1 MKKYLFL
8 SLLVLT
14 LTGCVSSKVFNDLES
29 RYASLKGDYNDQQI
43 VNGTLTKNLADL
55 ESKLFD
61 LNADLKNEQVALKS
75 NIEKLEL
82 LQNSYDALA
91 ENSDSELK
99 ERIAENELLLQKIGE
114 RENELEERI
123 TRVEE
128 LETLISNQQEAMQM
142 LKKTL
147 TDALLNFEDKGLT
160 VEARDGKVYVSMENK
175 LLFKSG
181 SWEVENEGKK
191 AISSLGK
198 VLAENPDVSILI
210 EGHTDNVPYQ
220 GKGPLKGNWDLSTK
234 RATSIVRLLLTNK
247 EILPQNLTA
256 AGRGEFLP
264 VAPNSSK
271 NGRAINRRIEVVL
284 SPKLDEITQLLN
296 TID

>member
-29 RYASLKGDYNDQQI
+29 RYASLKGDYNDQLI
-43 VNGTLTKNLADL
+43 VNGTLTKNLANL

-99 ERIAENELLLQKIGE
+99 ERIAENELLLKKIGE

-147 TDALLNFEDKGLT
+147 ADALLNFEDKGLT

-181 SWEVENEGKK
+181 SWEVESEGKK

-198 VLAENPDVSILI
+198 VLAENPDISILI

-234 RATSIVRLLLTNK
+234 RATSIVTLLLTHK

-271 NGRAINRRIEVVL
+271 DGRAINRRIEVVL
-284 SPKLDEITQLLN
+284 SPKLDKITQLLK

>member
-99 ERIAENELLLQKIGE
+99 ERIAENELLLKKIGE

-123 TRVEE
+123 TRVEV

-147 TDALLNFEDKGLT
+147 ADALLNFEDKGLT
-160 VEARDGKVYVSMENK
+160 VEARNGKVYVSMENK

-181 SWEVENEGKK
+181 SWEVESEGKK

-198 VLAENPDVSILI
+198 VLAENPDISILI

-234 RATSIVRLLLTNK
+234 RATSIVTLLLTHK

-271 NGRAINRRIEVVL
+271 DGRAINRRIEVVL
-284 SPKLDEITQLLN
+284 SPKLDEITQLLK

>member
-29 RYASLKGDYNDQQI
+29 RYASLKGDYNDQLI
-43 VNGTLTKNLADL
+43 VNGTLTKNLANL

-99 ERIAENELLLQKIGE
+99 ERIAENELLLKKIGE

-181 SWEVENEGKK
+181 SWEVESEGKK

-234 RATSIVRLLLTNK
+234 RATSIVTLLLTHK

-284 SPKLDEITQLLN
+284 SPKLDEITQLLK

>member
-29 RYASLKGDYNDQQI
+29 RYASLKGDYNDQLI

-82 LQNSYDALA
+82 LQNSYDAFA

-99 ERIAENELLLQKIGE
+99 ERIAENELLLKKIGE

-123 TRVEE
+123 TRVEV

-147 TDALLNFEDKGLT
+147 ADALLNFEDKGLT

-181 SWEVENEGKK
+181 SWEVESEGKK

-198 VLAENPDVSILI
+198 VLAENPDISILI

-234 RATSIVRLLLTNK
+234 RATSIVTLLLTHK

-271 NGRAINRRIEVVL
+271 DGRAINRRIEVVL
-284 SPKLDEITQLLN
+284 SPKLDEIRQLLK

>member
-29 RYASLKGDYNDQQI
+29 RYASLKGDYNDQLI

-99 ERIAENELLLQKIGE
+99 ERIAENELLLKKIGE

-123 TRVEE
+123 TRVEV

-147 TDALLNFEDKGLT
+147 ADALLNFEDKGLT

-181 SWEVENEGKK
+181 SWEVESEGKK

-198 VLAENPDVSILI
+198 VLAENPDISILI

-234 RATSIVRLLLTNK
+234 RATSIVTLLLTHK

-271 NGRAINRRIEVVL
+271 DGRAINRRIEVVL
-284 SPKLDEITQLLN
+284 SPKLDEIRQLLK

>member
-8 SLLVLT
+8 SLFSLT

-29 RYASLKGDYNDQQI
+29 RYASLKGDYNEQLILND
-43 VNGTLTKNLADL
+43 TLTKNLADL

-61 LNADLKNEQVALKS
+61 LNTDLENEQAALKS
-75 NIEKLEL
+75 NIEKLDQ

-99 ERIAENELLLQKIGE
+99 ERIAENELLLKKIGE

-147 TDALLNFEDKGLT
+147 ADALLNFEDKGLT

-181 SWEVENEGKK
+181 SWEVESEGKK

-198 VLAENPDVSILI
+198 VLAENPDISILI

-234 RATSIVRLLLTNK
+234 RATSIVTLLLTHK

-271 NGRAINRRIEVVL
+271 DGRAINRRIEVVL
-284 SPKLDEITQLLN
+284 SPKLDEITQLLK

>member
-8 SLLVLT
+8 SLFSLT

-29 RYASLKGDYNDQQI
+29 RYASLKGDYNDQLI
-43 VNGTLTKNLADL
+43 VNGTLTKNLANL

-99 ERIAENELLLQKIGE
+99 ERIAENELLLKKIGE

-147 TDALLNFEDKGLT
+147 ADALLNFEDKGLT

-181 SWEVENEGKK
+181 SWEVESEGKK

-198 VLAENPDVSILI
+198 VLAENPDISILI

-234 RATSIVRLLLTNK
+234 RATSIVTLLLTHK

>member
-1 MKKYLFL
+1 MEK
-8 SLLVLT
+8 
-14 LTGCVSSKVFNDLES
+14 
-29 RYASLKGDYNDQQI
+29 
-43 VNGTLTKNLADL
+43 
-55 ESKLFD
+55 KLFD
-61 LNADLKNEQVALKS
+61 LNTRLKTEQVALNS
-75 NIEKLEL
+75 NLEKLKQ

-91 ENSDSELK
+91 KNSDSELK

-114 RENELEERI
+114 REIELEERI

-128 LETLISNQQEAMQM
+128 LETLILNQQEAMQI

-181 SWEVENEGKK
+181 SWEVEYEGKK

-198 VLAENPDVSILI
+198 VLAANPEISILI
-210 EGHTDNVPYQ
+210 EGHTDNIPYQ

-234 RATSIVRLLLTNK
+234 RATSIVTLLLTNN

-264 VAPNSSK
+264 VATNSSK

-296 TID
+296 AID

>member
-14 LTGCVSSKVFNDLES
+14 LTGCGSSKVFNDLES
-29 RYASLKGDYNDQQI
+29 RYASLKGDYNDQLI
-43 VNGTLTKNLADL
+43 VNGTLAKNLADL

-99 ERIAENELLLQKIGE
+99 ERIAENELLLKKIGE

-123 TRVEE
+123 TRVEV

-147 TDALLNFEDKGLT
+147 ADALLNFEDKGLT

-181 SWEVENEGKK
+181 SWEVESEGKK

-198 VLAENPDVSILI
+198 VLAENPDISILI

-234 RATSIVRLLLTNK
+234 RATSIVTLLLTHK

-271 NGRAINRRIEVVL
+271 DGRAINRRIEVVL
-284 SPKLDEITQLLN
+284 SPKLDEIRQLLK

>member
-29 RYASLKGDYNDQQI
+29 RYASLKGDYNDQLI

-99 ERIAENELLLQKIGE
+99 ERIAENELLLKKIGE

-123 TRVEE
+123 TRVEV

-147 TDALLNFEDKGLT
+147 ADALLNFEDKGLT

-181 SWEVENEGKK
+181 SWEVESEGKK

-198 VLAENPDVSILI
+198 VLAENPDISILI

-234 RATSIVRLLLTNK
+234 RATSIVTLLLTHK

>member
-29 RYASLKGDYNDQQI
+29 RYASLKGDYNDQLI
-43 VNGTLTKNLADL
+43 VNGTLAKNLADL

-99 ERIAENELLLQKIGE
+99 ERIAENELLLKKIGE

-123 TRVEE
+123 TRVEV

-147 TDALLNFEDKGLT
+147 ADALLNFEDKGLT

-181 SWEVENEGKK
+181 SWEVESEGKK

-198 VLAENPDVSILI
+198 VLAENPDISILI

-234 RATSIVRLLLTNK
+234 RATSIVTLLLTHK

-271 NGRAINRRIEVVL
+271 DGRAINRRIEVVL
-284 SPKLDEITQLLN
+284 SPKLDEIRQLLK

>member
-8 SLLVLT
+8 SLFSLT

-29 RYASLKGDYNDQQI
+29 RYASLKGDYNEQLILND
-43 VNGTLTKNLADL
+43 TLTKNLADL

-181 SWEVENEGKK
+181 SWEVESEGKK

>member
-29 RYASLKGDYNDQQI
+29 RYASLKGDYNDQLI
-43 VNGTLTKNLADL
+43 VNGTLTKNLANL

-75 NIEKLEL
+75 NIEKLDQ

-99 ERIAENELLLQKIGE
+99 ERIAENELLLKKIGE

-147 TDALLNFEDKGLT
+147 ADALLNFEDKGLT

-181 SWEVENEGKK
+181 SWEVESEGKK

-198 VLAENPDVSILI
+198 VLAENPDISILI

-234 RATSIVRLLLTNK
+234 RATSIVTLLLTHK

-271 NGRAINRRIEVVL
+271 DGRAINRRIEVVL
-284 SPKLDEITQLLN
+284 SPKLDEITQLLK

>member
-8 SLLVLT
+8 SLFSLT
-14 LTGCVSSKVFNDLES
+14 LSGCVSSKVFNDLES
-29 RYASLKGDYNDQQI
+29 RYASLKGDYNEQLILND
-43 VNGTLTKNLADL
+43 TLTKTLADL

-181 SWEVENEGKK
+181 SWEVESEGKK

>member
-1 MKKYLFL
+1 MKTYLFL
-8 SLLVLT
+8 SLFSLT

-29 RYASLKGDYNDQQI
+29 RYASLKGDYNDQLI
-43 VNGTLTKNLADL
+43 VNGTLTKNLANL

-99 ERIAENELLLQKIGE
+99 ERIAENELLLKKIGE

-147 TDALLNFEDKGLT
+147 ADALLNFEDKGLT

-181 SWEVENEGKK
+181 SWEVESEGKK

-198 VLAENPDVSILI
+198 VLAENPDISILI

-234 RATSIVRLLLTNK
+234 RATSIVTLLLTHK

-271 NGRAINRRIEVVL
+271 DGRAINRRIEVVL
-284 SPKLDEITQLLN
+284 SPKLDEITQLLK

>member
-8 SLLVLT
+8 SLFSLT

-29 RYASLKGDYNDQQI
+29 RYASLKGDYNDQLI
-43 VNGTLTKNLADL
+43 VNGTLTKNLANL

-99 ERIAENELLLQKIGE
+99 ERIAENELLLKKIGE

-147 TDALLNFEDKGLT
+147 ADALLNFEDKGLT

-181 SWEVENEGKK
+181 SWEVESEGKK

-198 VLAENPDVSILI
+198 VLAENPDISILI

-234 RATSIVRLLLTNK
+234 RATSIVTLLLTHK

-271 NGRAINRRIEVVL
+271 DGRAINRRIEVVL
-284 SPKLDEITQLLN
+284 SPKLDEITQLLK

>member
-29 RYASLKGDYNDQQI
+29 RYASLKGDYNDQLI

-99 ERIAENELLLQKIGE
+99 ERIAENELLLKKIGE

-123 TRVEE
+123 TRVEV

-147 TDALLNFEDKGLT
+147 ADALLNFEDKGLT

-181 SWEVENEGKK
+181 SWEVESEGKK

-198 VLAENPDVSILI
+198 VLAENPDISILI

-234 RATSIVRLLLTNK
+234 RATSIVTLLLTHK

-271 NGRAINRRIEVVL
+271 DGRAINRRIEVVL

>member
-29 RYASLKGDYNDQQI
+29 RYASLKGDYNDQLI
-43 VNGTLTKNLADL
+43 VNGTLTKNLANL

-99 ERIAENELLLQKIGE
+99 ERIAENELLLKKIGE

-147 TDALLNFEDKGLT
+147 ADALLNFEDKGLT
-160 VEARDGKVYVSMENK
+160 VEARDGKVFVFHRNIYFTVSGLK
-175 LLFKSG
+175 SKAFVFK
-181 SWEVENEGKK
+181 
-191 AISSLGK
+191 I
-198 VLAENPDVSILI
+198 
-210 EGHTDNVPYQ
+210 Q
-220 GKGPLKGNWDLSTK
+220 
-234 RATSIVRLLLTNK
+234 
-247 EILPQNLTA
+247 
-256 AGRGEFLP
+256 
-264 VAPNSSK
+264 
-271 NGRAINRRIEVVL
+271 
-284 SPKLDEITQLLN
+284 
-296 TID
+296 

>member
-29 RYASLKGDYNDQQI
+29 RYASLKGDYNDQLI

-99 ERIAENELLLQKIGE
+99 ERIAENELLLKKIGE

-147 TDALLNFEDKGLT
+147 ADALLNFEDKGLT

-181 SWEVENEGKK
+181 SWEVESEGKK

-198 VLAENPDVSILI
+198 VLAENPDISILI

-234 RATSIVRLLLTNK
+234 RATSIVTLLLTHK

-271 NGRAINRRIEVVL
+271 DGRAINRRIEVVL
-284 SPKLDEITQLLN
+284 SPKLDEITQLLK

>member
-1 MKKYLFL
+1 MKIYLFL
-8 SLLVLT
+8 LLIVLT
-14 LTGCVSSKVFNDLES
+14 QTGCVSSKVFNDLES
-29 RYASLKGDYNDQQI
+29 RYASLKGDYNEQLI
-43 VNGTLTKNLADL
+43 VNDTLNKNLADL
-55 ESKLFD
+55 KNKLFD
-61 LNADLKNEQVALKS
+61 INTRLENEQVALNS
-75 NIEKLEL
+75 NIEKLKQ

-91 ENSDSELK
+91 KNSDSELK

-114 RENELEERI
+114 REIELEERI

-128 LETLISNQQEAMQM
+128 LETLILNQQEAMQI

-181 SWEVENEGKK
+181 SWEVEYEGKK

-198 VLAENPDVSILI
+198 VLAANPEISILI
-210 EGHTDNVPYQ
+210 EGHTDNIPYQ
-220 GKGPLKGNWDLSTK
+220 GKGPLRGNWDLSTK
-234 RATSIVRLLLTNK
+234 RATSIVTLLLTNN

-264 VAPNSSK
+264 VATNSSK

-296 TID
+296 AID

>member
-8 SLLVLT
+8 SLFSLT

-29 RYASLKGDYNDQQI
+29 RYASLKVDYNEQLILND
-43 VNGTLTKNLADL
+43 TLAKNLEDL

-61 LNADLKNEQVALKS
+61 IKTDLENEQAALKS
-75 NIEKLEL
+75 NIEKLDQ

-123 TRVEE
+123 THVEE

-181 SWEVENEGKK
+181 SWEVESEGKK
-191 AISSLGK
+191 AILSLGK

>member
-29 RYASLKGDYNDQQI
+29 RYASLKGDYNDQLI

-99 ERIAENELLLQKIGE
+99 ERIAENELLLKKIGE

-123 TRVEE
+123 TRVEV

-147 TDALLNFEDKGLT
+147 ADALLNFEDKGLT

-181 SWEVENEGKK
+181 SWEVESEGKK

-234 RATSIVRLLLTNK
+234 RATSIVTLLLTHK

-271 NGRAINRRIEVVL
+271 DGRAINRRIEVVL
-284 SPKLDEITQLLN
+284 SPKLDEIRQLLK

>member
-1 MKKYLFL
+1 MKIYLFL
-8 SLLVLT
+8 SLFSLT

-29 RYASLKGDYNDQQI
+29 RYASLKGDYNEQLI
-43 VNGTLTKNLADL
+43 VNDTLTKNLTDL

-61 LNADLKNEQVALKS
+61 LNTNLENEQAALKS
-75 NIEKLEL
+75 NIEKLDQ

-147 TDALLNFEDKGLT
+147 TNALLNFEDKGLT

-181 SWEVENEGKK
+181 SWEVESEGKK
-191 AISSLGK
+191 AITSLGK

-234 RATSIVRLLLTNK
+234 RATSIVKLLLINK

>member
-29 RYASLKGDYNDQQI
+29 RYASLKGDYNDQLI
-43 VNGTLTKNLADL
+43 VNGTLTKNLANL

-99 ERIAENELLLQKIGE
+99 ERIAENELLLKKIGE

-147 TDALLNFEDKGLT
+147 ADALLNFEDKGLT

-181 SWEVENEGKK
+181 SWEVESEGKK

-198 VLAENPDVSILI
+198 VLAENPDISILI

-234 RATSIVRLLLTNK
+234 RATSIVTLLLTHK

-271 NGRAINRRIEVVL
+271 DGRAINRRIEVVL

>member
-43 VNGTLTKNLADL
+43 VNGTLTKNLANL

-99 ERIAENELLLQKIGE
+99 ERIAENELLLKKIGE

-142 LKKTL
+142 LKKRL
-147 TDALLNFEDKGLT
+147 ADALLNFEDKGLT

-181 SWEVENEGKK
+181 SWEVESEGKK

-198 VLAENPDVSILI
+198 VLAENPDISILI

-234 RATSIVRLLLTNK
+234 RATSIVTLLLTHK

-271 NGRAINRRIEVVL
+271 DGRAINRRIEVVL
-284 SPKLDEITQLLN
+284 SPKLDKITQLLK

>member
-8 SLLVLT
+8 SLFSLT
-14 LTGCVSSKVFNDLES
+14 LSGCVSSKVFNDLES
-29 RYASLKGDYNDQQI
+29 RYASLKGDYNEQLI
-43 VNGTLTKNLADL
+43 VNDTHTKNLADL

-61 LNADLKNEQVALKS
+61 LNTDLENEQAALKS
-75 NIEKLEL
+75 NIEKLDQ

-99 ERIAENELLLQKIGE
+99 ERIAENELLLKKIGE

-147 TDALLNFEDKGLT
+147 ADALLNFEDKGLT

-181 SWEVENEGKK
+181 SWEVESEGKK

-198 VLAENPDVSILI
+198 VLAENPDISILI

>member
-29 RYASLKGDYNDQQI
+29 RYASLKGDYNDQLI
-43 VNGTLTKNLADL
+43 VNGTLTKNLANL

-99 ERIAENELLLQKIGE
+99 ERIAENELLLKKIGE

-147 TDALLNFEDKGLT
+147 ADALLNFEDKGLT

-181 SWEVENEGKK
+181 SWEVESEGKK

-234 RATSIVRLLLTNK
+234 RATSIVTLLLTHK

-271 NGRAINRRIEVVL
+271 DGRAINRRIEVVL
-284 SPKLDEITQLLN
+284 SPKLDEITQLLK

>member
-8 SLLVLT
+8 SLFSLT
-14 LTGCVSSKVFNDLES
+14 LSGCVSSKVFNDLES
-29 RYASLKGDYNDQQI
+29 RYASLKGDYNEQLI
-43 VNGTLTKNLADL
+43 VNGTLTKNLANL

-181 SWEVENEGKK
+181 SWEVESEGKK

>member
-8 SLLVLT
+8 SLFSLT
-14 LTGCVSSKVFNDLES
+14 LSGCVSSKVFNDLES
-29 RYASLKGDYNDQQI
+29 RYASLKGDYNEQLILND
-43 VNGTLTKNLADL
+43 TLTKTLADL

-61 LNADLKNEQVALKS
+61 LNADLKNEQAALKS

-181 SWEVENEGKK
+181 SWEVESEGKK

>member
-29 RYASLKGDYNDQQI
+29 RYASLKGDYNDQLI

-99 ERIAENELLLQKIGE
+99 ERIAENELLLKKIGE

-123 TRVEE
+123 TRVEV

-147 TDALLNFEDKGLT
+147 ADALLNFEDKGLT
-160 VEARDGKVYVSMENK
+160 VEAREGKVCVSMENK

-181 SWEVENEGKK
+181 SWEVESEGKK

-198 VLAENPDVSILI
+198 VLAENPDISILI

-234 RATSIVRLLLTNK
+234 RATSIVTLLLTHK

-271 NGRAINRRIEVVL
+271 DGRAINRRIEVVL
-284 SPKLDEITQLLN
+284 SPKLDEIRQLLK

>member
-1 MKKYLFL
+1 
-8 SLLVLT
+8 
-14 LTGCVSSKVFNDLES
+14 
-29 RYASLKGDYNDQQI
+29 
-43 VNGTLTKNLADL
+43 L

-61 LNADLKNEQVALKS
+61 LNTDLENEQAALKS
-75 NIEKLEL
+75 NIEKLDQ

-181 SWEVENEGKK
+181 SWEVESEGKK

>member
-29 RYASLKGDYNDQQI
+29 RYASLKGDYNDQLI

-99 ERIAENELLLQKIGE
+99 ERIAENELLLKKIGE

-123 TRVEE
+123 TRVEV

-147 TDALLNFEDKGLT
+147 ADALLNFEDKGLT

-181 SWEVENEGKK
+181 SWEVESEGKK

-234 RATSIVRLLLTNK
+234 RATSIVTLLLTHK